1 MAESAARKIVNL
13 GTEIPHLGSTKAMIS
28 AAEDCVGAARRTLKR
43 GRFAAE
49 DLMDEAAH
57 SIKQNPLQTVVLTFG
72 LAFGVGALFGWI
84 ASNTH
89 KK

>member
-1 MAESAARKIVNL
+1 MAESAVKKIVDF
-13 GTEIPHLGSTKAMIS
+13 GTEIPQSGKKAVLS
-28 AAEDCVGAARRTLKR
+28 AVEDCVGAARRAVKR
-43 GRFAAE
+43 SRFAAE

-57 SIKQNPLQTVVLTFG
+57 GVKQRPLQTVVLTFG

-84 ASNTH
+84 ASNNH